1 MIIVLIIGRAPAV
14 LYYAMYCTEL
24 YFTVLYCT
32 ITRYSPSW
40 EDAGLYL
47 SCRSANTEYPDK
59 AREDG
64 YILDI
69 RCEYHCTVSVMYQ
82 YCSVLYTLQ
91 DQILSGHQMWVT
103 LAIDY

>member
-1 MIIVLIIGRAPAV
+1 MIIVLIIGTASAV
-14 LYYAMYCTEL
+14 LYCAVLYC
-24 YFTVLYCT
+24 TVLYCT
-32 ITRYSPSW
+32 VYRYSPSW

-69 RCEYHCTVSVMYQ
+69 RCEYCTVLYL
-82 YCSVLYTLQ
+82 YCSVL
-91 DQILSGHQMWVT
+91 
-103 LAIDY
+103 